1 MVYFCSQNR
10 WAVTKEDYIV
20 RVYSLPQKYG
30 VIKCFIV
37 QDEQLEV
44 NTQTIMK
51 QGKIVKQPNTSVIPN
66 PLALNM
72 YVLGYD
78 GSNHLVALN
87 EVVKQNLR
95 VYLSQYRLV
104 TDVY

>member
-1 MVYFCSQNR
+1 MQIEGSGGETPEQVRQNAPAFNLQNR
-10 WAVTKEDYIV
+10 AATKEDYIV

-30 VIKCFIV
+30 VAKCFIV

-51 QGKIVKQPNTSVIPN
+51 QGKLKTTKHKCDTN
-66 PLALNM
+66 PLTLNM

-78 GSNHLVALN
+78 GSNHLVA
-87 EVVKQNLR
+87 
-95 VYLSQYRLV
+95 
-104 TDVY
+104 